1 MSGLQIKNILRKSQ
15 GRNVELCTSCSYDLS
30 SLSYFQNKND
40 TQLNFKLKNYLLNLT
55 LLKQKP
61 DVTNITQH
69 DIYDDQCLTTHSSG
83 QGSSIPVL

>member
-15 GRNVELCTSCSYDLS
+15 GRNVELSMSCSYDLS

-40 TQLNFKLKNYLLNLT
+40 TQLNFKLKNYLLNST

-61 DVTNITQH
+61 DMTNIMQQL
-69 DIYDDQCLTTHSSG
+69 ISMM
-83 QGSSIPVL
+83 